1 MNSEYEENKR
11 RIRERME
18 QLREE
23 RIGIEEIDISE
34 PEPYVDPIKRQQEED
49 IQRVRIRMHELRQQ
63 HVQVEPIFSFARDYK
78 RMMEERERELR
89 NIYSVKSSNPFE

>member
-34 PEPYVDPIKRQQEED
+34 PEPCVDPIKRQQEED

-63 HVQVEPIFSFARDYK
+63 RVQVEPIFSFARDYK
-78 RMMEERERELR
+78 RMMESM
-89 NIYSVKSSNPFE
+89 NMN